1 MGSGDLEVDYN
12 NAAYT
17 LTLTVN
23 LLNSGGV
30 TGLAP
35 TVAIRLA
42 PTTNEYWDWATNT
55 FKTSGWTVQFEPMT
69 DLGTGRYQAVLNVA
83 AMGFTPASGL
93 PQTLIAEYSFPNT
106 GQGAGI
112 ATDEI
117 TVSELRPATT
127 RTRQYATN
135 RLEVLAPGTETLYAD
150 DGVTPLTTQT
160 LTDAGNGPIA
170 NEPGS
175 PQKRGAAH

>member
-12 NAAYT
+12 NAAYV

-30 TGLAP
+30 PGLNP

-55 FKTSGWTVQFEPMT
+55 FKTSGWTTQFEPMT

-83 AMGFTPASGL
+83 AMGFTPLSGL
-93 PQTLIAEYSFPNT
+93 PQTLIAEYNIPNP
-106 GQGAGI
+106 GHQGI
-112 ATDEI
+112 STDEI

-135 RLEVLAPGTETLYAD
+135 RMETVAPGTMTLFQD
-150 DGVTPLTTQT
+150 DAVTPLTTQT
-160 LTDAGNGPIA
+160 LTDAGNGPIVNA
-170 NEPGS
+170 PGA
-175 PQKRGAAH
+175 PQKRGAAT